1 MSADIMNAL
10 LIMGYGMLGIFVAI
24 IIIIFCV
31 WVLQQMDVIGK
42 KRAEKKAAKKAAM
55 EATANTES

>member
-55 EATANTES
+55 ENALVAEE

>member
-1 MSADIMNAL
+1 MNANIMNAL

-42 KRAEKKAAKKAAM
+42 KRAEKKAAKKAT
-55 EATANTES
+55 EAAVTTES

>member
-1 MSADIMNAL
+1 MNENIMNAL

-55 EATANTES
+55 EAAASAES